1 MIGLSNDLQSR
12 LGEGVSML
20 KGGIEQRKQKLQN
33 VQELNRLKRSVE
45 ENSIKKSQ
53 ILLELGRL
61 TYRKIRE
68 GQINDPDLV
77 KQSSNLVSLD
87 KLMYVDGK
95 SILEFSKT
103 ESDQVVCPSC
113 NAANGKDDRFCGRCG
128 LKLEPPKEVD
138 VSNMTSCNQCEEL
151 VPGGAKYCPC
161 CGSKTS

>member
-95 SILEFSKT
+95 
-103 ESDQVVCPSC
+103 
-113 NAANGKDDRFCGRCG
+113 
-128 LKLEPPKEVD
+128 
-138 VSNMTSCNQCEEL
+138 
-151 VPGGAKYCPC
+151 
-161 CGSKTS
+161 